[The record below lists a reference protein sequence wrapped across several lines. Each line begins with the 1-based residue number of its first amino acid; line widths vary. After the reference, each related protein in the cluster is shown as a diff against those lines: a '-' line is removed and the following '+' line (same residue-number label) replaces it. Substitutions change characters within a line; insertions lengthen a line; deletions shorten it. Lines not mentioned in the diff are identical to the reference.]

1 MYEYNDGAAGHCY
14 NTIDA
19 TESVV
24 YGLHDKII
32 AMLNAVCK
40 DLHAWVIEGV
50 NWKAHNFLLSSY
62 LAPTL
67 PLPRRQLSSCLL
79 CIPLSLTYLC
89 EKSTTFLSKLSGE
102 M

>member
-1 MYEYNDGAAGHCY
+1 
-14 NTIDA
+14 
-19 TESVV
+19 
-24 YGLHDKII
+24 
-32 AMLNAVCK
+32 MLNAVCK

-67 PLPRRQLSSCLL
+67 PRRQLSSSLL
-79 CIPLSLTYLC
+79 CIPLSLTYIC
-89 EKSTTFLSKLSGE
+89 EESTACLWKLPGE